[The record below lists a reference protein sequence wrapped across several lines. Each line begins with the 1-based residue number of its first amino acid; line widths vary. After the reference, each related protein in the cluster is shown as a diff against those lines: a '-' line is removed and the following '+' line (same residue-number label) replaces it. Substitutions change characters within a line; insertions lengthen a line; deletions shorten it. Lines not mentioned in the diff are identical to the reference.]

1 MEVTSRLAL
10 EDIGTMGPG
19 NVEEMWRAMVRKGI
33 RRSWCEVPTRAIVAW
48 RKLKTAIPANDARL
62 LGD

>member
-33 RRSWCEVPTRAIVAW
+33 RQ
-48 RKLKTAIPANDARL
+48 
-62 LGD
+62 